1 MGRLIYSVIC
11 SLDGYFADAEG
22 KFGWAYPGEEV
33 LAAINDEMESVGTY
47 LYGRKIYEMM
57 TGWETDAA
65 LAASTERSGR
75 FAEIWQAADK
85 VVYSTTLEGVSTK
98 RTRLERSFERDAVE
112 ALKEST
118 DRDLAVDGPT
128 LAASAL
134 RLGLVDDLHLV
145 LCPIVVGGGLKVLPP
160 DVRLELELKSE
171 RRFGNGMV
179 QVRYRVP

>member
-33 LAAINDEMESVGTY
+33 LAAVNDEMEGVGTY

-57 TGWETDAA
+57 VGWETEPA
-65 LAASTERSGR
+65 LAAISEQSGR
-75 FAEIWQAADK
+75 FAGIWQAADK
-85 VVYSTTLEGVSTK
+85 VVYSTTLQGVSTN
-98 RTRLERSFERDAVE
+98 RTRLERSFERSAVL
-112 ALKEST
+112 AIKEST

-134 RLGLVDDLHLV
+134 RLGLVDDLHLI
-145 LCPIVVGGGLKVLPP
+145 LCPVVVGGGLKVLP
-160 DVRLELELKSE
+160 DLRLDLELKSE
-171 RRFGNGMV
+171 RRFENGMV
-179 QVRYRVP
+179 QVRYRVK